1 MSDVL
6 DPNIGSLVK
15 IKELF
20 AIYQQIYTHLKAPQ
34 DRMEDQMAE
43 IRKLLD
49 SGSVENIKHYLNNL
63 NNTQT
68 KLINEIRD
76 LNIAY
81 TKLRNA
87 VK

>member
-1 MSDVL
+1 MTHKT
-6 DPNIGSLVK
+6 DPNLAAIEK

-20 AIYQQIYTHLKAPQ
+20 TIYQEIFGRLEEPQ
-34 DRMEDQMAE
+34 QKMKEQLAE
-43 IRKLLD
+43 LSCLLE
-49 SGSVENIKHYLNNL
+49 SGSVENLKHYLNSL

-68 KLINEIRD
+68 KLVNQVRD

>member
-1 MSDVL
+1 MADVT
-6 DPNIGSLVK
+6 DPNLKSIEK
-15 IKELF
+15 IKQLLS
-20 AIYQQIYTHLKAPQ
+20 IYQDIFATLPPPQ
-34 DRMEDQMAE
+34 EKMKEQLGELR
-43 IRKLLD
+43 RLLD
-49 SGSVENIKHYLNNL
+49 SGSVEDLKHYLNNL

-68 KLINEIRD
+68 KLVNEVRD

>member
-1 MSDVL
+1 MTKIP
-6 DPNIGSLVK
+6 DPNIESIGK
-15 IKELF
+15 IQELF
-20 AIYQQIYTHLKAPQ
+20 SIYQDIFGRLEVPQEKMKDQIDEL
-34 DRMEDQMAE
+34 R
-43 IRKLLD
+43 RLLD
-49 SGSVENIKHYLNNL
+49 SGSVENLKTYLNNI

-68 KLINEIRD
+68 KLVNQIRD

>member
-1 MSDVL
+1 MEDIT
-6 DPNIGSLVK
+6 DPNIKSIEK
-15 IKELF
+15 IKQLLS
-20 AIYQQIYTHLKAPQ
+20 IYQSIFEKLPPPQ
-34 DRMEDQMAE
+34 EKMKDQLGE
-43 IRKLLD
+43 LRRLLE
-49 SGSVENIKHYLNNL
+49 SGSVEDLKTYLNNL

-68 KLINEIRD
+68 KLVNEVRD